1 MGGTHAPTF
10 TYTATQG
17 YLLYISAFQVRSSLF
32 SDLKKKKG
40 RRGAGGQQLGIQA
53 GSKFL

>member
-17 YLLYISAFQVRSSLF
+17 YLLYISGFQVRSSLF
-32 SDLKKKKG
+32 SDLKKKKKETTGNSG
-40 RRGAGGQQLGIQA
+40 RL
-53 GSKFL
+53 